1 MLEQVHSI
9 EQDRGHD
16 NSQTVGLRSGA
27 EEGAPAS
34 GAVVELPGPVAR
46 HTTGKAPVYA
56 TAPRLHDCYRG
67 IGPQAMRA
75 LLASSGATR
84 EAERNGRT
92 VLVPTTMAV
101 SGGIVAKCEG
111 KALWHVERLA
121 QWLASMGGPRLERQW
136 ANQQVKQPGPG
147 SDGYVSATDLGRLFN
162 VGGARVGEW
171 LTGIGLRGP
180 DGLPTKVAVK
190 SGLARTAEMNSV
202 GDSGKKVARKF
213 GLWAMVPIQERLMA
227 AGHPLDMDYSAT
239 LKGKGRNSD
248 VEVGSAAG
256 ELDAAQRRIAAA
268 ARARDAGALRAAVA
282 AVDPKYHRALEM
294 RLKRPGLLTRDRWRK
309 LAESWG

>member
-1 MLEQVHSI
+1 MEK
-9 EQDRGHD
+9 
-16 NSQTVGLRSGA
+16 NSADPGKGA
-27 EEGAPAS
+27 TGGARDETGGASAS
-34 GAVVELPGPVAR
+34 GAVVELPGPVAM

-67 IGPQAMRA
+67 VDPQTMRA
-75 LLASSGATR
+75 LLASSGAAR

-92 VLVPTTMAV
+92 VLVPTKTAV
-101 SGGIVAKCEG
+101 TGGLVAKCEG

-171 LTGIGLRGP
+171 LTGLGLRGP

-202 GDSGKKVARKF
+202 GDSGKKVARRF

-227 AGHPLDMDYSAT
+227 AGHPLDMDYNAT

-282 AVDPKYHRALEM
+282 AVDPKYYRALEM